1 MDTRRDSEKNV
12 TGPGYT
18 NSKCQNQDLQAG
30 SDGRAEILS
39 ESSWESKEKEAL
51 KESPWA
57 FFKHN

>member
-18 NSKCQNQDLQAG
+18 NSKCQNQNLQAG

-39 ESSWESKEKEAL
+39 ESSWELGIQRKGSLEGI
-51 KESPWA
+51 SMGI
-57 FFKHN
+57 F